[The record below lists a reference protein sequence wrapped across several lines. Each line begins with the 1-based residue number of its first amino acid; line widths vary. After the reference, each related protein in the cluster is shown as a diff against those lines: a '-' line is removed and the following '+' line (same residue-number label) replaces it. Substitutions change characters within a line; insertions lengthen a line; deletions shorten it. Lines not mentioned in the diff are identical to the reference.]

1 MDWVLRGL
9 CRTQP
14 ERMFAEGTAQNDAK
28 SVCAG
33 CPVRLECLAHALDH
47 REKHGVWGAMTER
60 ERRALLRSRPAVKSW
75 AEIFRSA
82 RTREDTRLVDLPQPV
97 VDHLD
102 GAARETERHPDVGP
116 AHSDR

>member
-1 MDWVLRGL
+1 
-9 CRTQP
+9 
-14 ERMFAEGTAQNDAK
+14 MFAEGTAQNDAK

-47 REKHGVWGAMTER
+47 REEHGVWGAMTER

-102 GAARETERHPDVGP
+102 GAARQTERHPDARP
-116 AHSDR
+116 AHSDG